1 MAAFFVFVSELK
13 PYSEIVWAFE
23 SIGPRENR
31 TTRYYRGE
39 YVS

>member
-1 MAAFFVFVSELK
+1 MAAFFVFVSVAT

-31 TTRYYRGE
+31 TVDDHGGE
-39 YVS
+39 HVP